1 LIGTITRIGPAV
13 EIEQVDALKSAVAGN
28 FRFRRLAIPDVVL
41 IRPRRSGDERG
52 YFMETF
58 RAADFAAFG
67 IPATFVQDNQAMS
80 ARAGTIRGLHFQKPP
95 SAQAKLVRVLRGAI
109 FDVAVDIRRDSPTC
123 GKWVGATL
131 TTEGAEQLFLPRG
144 FAHGYCTLEP
154 NTEIAYKCD
163 AYYDPA
169 TEGGLYFAD
178 PDLAVDW
185 PIDPGQAMVSGK
197 DRAQPRLADL
207 AVQLDA

>member
-1 LIGTITRIGPAV
+1 LIEATESIGPAA
-13 EIEQVDALKSAVAGN
+13 EAEQVDALKSAFAGS

-80 ARAGTIRGLHFQKPP
+80 ARPGTIRGLHFQKAP

-109 FDVAVDIRRDSPTC
+109 FDVAVDIRRGSPTC
-123 GKWVGATL
+123 GRWVGARL

-144 FAHGYCTLEP
+144 FAHGYCTFEP

-169 TEGGLYFAD
+169 AEGGLHIAD
-178 PDLAVDW
+178 PDLAIEW

-197 DRAQPRLADL
+197 DRAQPRLAEL
-207 AVQLDA
+207 AMQLDA